1 MLSLFFADS
10 VAYEVVA
17 LTSSESR
24 HAEKVLRINV
34 GEELRVAD
42 RLGAWVEG
50 AVESLSP
57 VRVLVARRGHDLPS
71 GISVL
76 QAITKGDA
84 ATDAVALLTE
94 VGVGEIIPWNAHHSI
109 ARWDDE
115 KSVKA
120 REKWQVVAEE
130 SAKQSRRALVPTVSE
145 MVSSKDLAPI
155 LNRFEGVV
163 VLHESASTGIDDVEI
178 PTKGALL
185 VVVGPEGG
193 ISEEELAYFQGS
205 AKVVHLGPHVLRSKN
220 AAAIATAL
228 LLQKRHWYS
237 TNESNNGGAK

>member
-1 MLSLFFADS
+1 MLSLFFAES
-10 VAYEVVA
+10 VAREVVA
-17 LTSSESR
+17 LTPSESR

-34 GEELRVAD
+34 DEELRVAD

-57 VRVLVARRGHDLPS
+57 VSVRVARRGRDLPS

-84 ATDAVALLTE
+84 AVDAVALLTE

-145 MVSSKDLAPI
+145 MVSSKDIAPV

-163 VLHESASTGIDDVEI
+163 VLHESASTGINDVEI
-178 PTKGALL
+178 PTTGAIL

-205 AKVVHLGPHVLRSKN
+205 AKIVHLGPHVLRSKN
-220 AAAIATAL
+220 AGAIATAL

-237 TNESNNGGAK
+237 TRESNHEGAR